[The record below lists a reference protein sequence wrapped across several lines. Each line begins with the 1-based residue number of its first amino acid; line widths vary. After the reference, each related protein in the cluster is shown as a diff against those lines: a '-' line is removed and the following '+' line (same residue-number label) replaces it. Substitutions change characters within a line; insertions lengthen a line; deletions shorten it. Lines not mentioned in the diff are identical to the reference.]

1 MLTKTITFLTSAG
14 LAWVRKP
21 AKCRVECESG
31 EARGLEAR
39 SRALPGFATYAR
51 ATSVFLFL
59 LPSPPPPPPP
69 PKKNRHL
76 LHRLQL
82 CRRLRQ
88 LDELE
93 HGRTKHGRSC
103 RSIPEARCGI
113 CVNLVKFL
121 IGRESGINF
130 FFLPILKLDLA
141 KPSLSAVI
149 IHSTHD

>member
-1 MLTKTITFLTSAG
+1 MPGGVRERRSSRFGGSFARCFLASPLTR
-14 LAWVRKP
+14 VRP
-21 AKCRVECESG
+21 RYFSFCSPR
-31 EARGLEAR
+31 
-39 SRALPGFATYAR
+39 
-51 ATSVFLFL
+51 
-59 LPSPPPPPPP
+59 PPPPK
-69 PKKNRHL
+69 KKNRHL
-76 LHRLQL
+76 LHRVQL